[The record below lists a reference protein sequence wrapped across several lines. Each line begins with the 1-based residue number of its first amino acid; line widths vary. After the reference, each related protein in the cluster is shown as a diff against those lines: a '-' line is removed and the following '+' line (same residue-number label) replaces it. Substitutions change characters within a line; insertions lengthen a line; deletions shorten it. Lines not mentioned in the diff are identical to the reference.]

1 MLIAI
6 CTTQVKKRV
15 KKKKKKIKVMK
26 NLLEWDLNLVPQN
39 QLTKS

>member
-15 KKKKKKIKVMK
+15 KKKEKKMKVMK
-26 NLLEWDLNLVPQN
+26 NLLEGDLNPVPQN
-39 QLTKS
+39 QLTKG

>member
-15 KKKKKKIKVMK
+15 KKKEKKIKVMK